1 MILLLTEEN
10 LAQWNTFLTRITS
23 YLLRRLRADEKMN
36 EIAAVIEALVLPVC
50 GAVPFANEERARVA
64 APAADS
70 AHGEQ
75 VFPLVWSG
83 RSCTGEAFCYSAS
96 KLFFI
101 QAKKP
106 LYISFSFNLL
116 FTRGV
121 FLSTLVTLSLLNHFF
136 TISFYF
142 NHHLIKKTYNYWY
155 M

>member
-1 MILLLTEEN
+1 
-10 LAQWNTFLTRITS
+10 
-23 YLLRRLRADEKMN
+23 MN

-50 GAVPFANEERARVA
+50 GAAPFANEERARVA

-121 FLSTLVTLSLLNHFF
+121 FLSTLVTLFF
-136 TISFYF
+136 
-142 NHHLIKKTYNYWY
+142 
-155 M
+155 